1 MGEGALPIVQGSTRG
16 VEAVSIDPGE
26 WRPRSDAKAVSH
38 DSVACCPS
46 QGPIHPAP
54 SKIIFSITRS
64 PIRVGSA
71 APGSS
76 VM

>member
-1 MGEGALPIVQGSTRG
+1 MGEGAIQIVQWSTRG
-16 VEAVSIDPGE
+16 VGAVSIDPGE
-26 WRPRSDAKAVSH
+26 WRPRSDSKAVSH
-38 DSVACCPS
+38 VSVACCRY

-54 SKIIFSITRS
+54 SEIIFSITRS
-64 PIRVGSA
+64 PMRVRSA